1 MSFDIKEYFTEI
13 ANAIRNKKGT
23 TKKIS
28 AKNFASE
35 IESIN
40 TSSVPEGYLKPEGK
54 IYISDTNETD
64 VSKYATAQVFDSNL
78 KAENIKKGAYILGI
92 TGTYDNSIKGI
103 TQGTGQYG
111 SNDINIDGNTITTT
125 GITIDSYSGG
135 LAVSNSTEDNERI
148 NLKVQGNV
156 DIQIE
161 DASINNII
169 TANNLLPE
177 NIKAGVEILGT
188 VGTLSGTGSSFQVKR
203 LDFTKD
209 YNTITNTTDQT
220 EITTYAYQ
228 LTEEERLL
236 LNEYVV
242 NNKTING
249 CSGTIGVVID
259 YSGTTLVLSS
269 SLNGYWDI
277 IYQDN
282 KTSFNSVDYPLS
294 FSNACCFDIDD
305 NGIIYLSQL
314 EQFSY
319 NNGSLT
325 SQGNLISQFLP
336 IVKEVYISIPIE

>member
-54 IYISDTNETD
+54 IYISNTNETD

-78 KAENIKKGAYILGI
+78 KAENIKKDAYVLGI

-103 TQGTGQYG
+103 TQGSGQYG

-135 LAVSNSTEDNERI
+135 IAVSNSTEDNERI

-188 VGTLSGTGSSFQVKR
+188 VGTLSGTGSGVNLHK
-203 LDFTKD
+203 LDFEKN
-209 YNTITNTTDQT
+209 YAITVNET
-220 EITTYAYQ
+220 EIQTYSYQ
-228 LTEEERLL
+228 LTEEQKSKLYNLIFSQE
-236 LNEYVV
+236 
-242 NNKTING
+242 KING
-249 CSGTIGVVID
+249 LGASATIYIGGND
-259 YSGTTLVLSS
+259 YIQFF
-269 SLNGYWDI
+269 LNGSYGASGDSEI
-277 IYQDN
+277 
-282 KTSFNSVDYPLS
+282 FNVTDYAINNMI
-294 FSNACCFDIDD
+294 FEFGVTKEN
-305 NGIIYLSQL
+305 IIYLSQAIS
-314 EQFSY
+314 ENTNMIDQFIEMF
-319 NNGSLT
+319 
-325 SQGNLISQFLP
+325 Q
-336 IVKEVYISIPIE
+336 EVYIVIPTI

>member
-13 ANAIRNKKGT
+13 ADAIRNKKGT

-103 TQGTGQYG
+103 TQGNGQYG

-135 LAVSNSTEDNERI
+135 IAVSNSTEDNERI

-188 VGTLSGTGSSFQVKR
+188 VGTLSGTGSSFQTKR

-209 YNTITNTTDQT
+209 YTITLDDGT
-220 EITTYAYQ
+220 EVTTYAYQ
-228 LTEEERLL
+228 LTEEEQVLLDKYMHFNGKTSIFGEFCINVYCSSDITLPLFNRLDGFK
-236 LNEYVV
+236 NYFSGEY
-242 NNKTING
+242 IYD
-249 CSGTIGVVID
+249 IGYFVYGGMYVRFKI
-259 YSGTTLVLSS
+259 S
-269 SLNGYWDI
+269 
-277 IYQDN
+277 DN
-282 KTSFNSVDYPLS
+282 KIYLAEART
-294 FSNACCFDIDD
+294 NADIDD
-305 NGIIYLSQL
+305 NPFAMSDNMLSTYIQAIL
-314 EQFSY
+314 
-319 NNGSLT
+319 
-325 SQGNLISQFLP
+325 
-336 IVKEVYISIPIE
+336 EVYITIPTE